1 MSYFRP
7 RDATSVVMG
16 EGVDAGVARR
26 SLAHAREDLERMLAR
41 QGNDPRARA
50 AISSAIAFIEV
61 AEARLASRP
70 RAIES
75 PDKEGDKEE

>member
-1 MSYFRP
+1 
-7 RDATSVVMG
+7 MG

-26 SLAHAREDLERMLAR
+26 SLAHAREDLEETLA
-41 QGNDPRARA
+41 QAGSDPRARA

-75 PDKEGDKEE
+75 PDSERDSE